1 MRMED
6 MDLEPDLVDFYNVLL
21 LNLRK
26 RGSIKN
32 NSAFLTLISANQNTV
47 VSIVKNSSI
56 PPNTISSES
65 LERMLEKKLIKKND
79 FENNYSLTARG
90 IWSVEKSNGIL
101 NELNLIDYFNDTKFT
116 MQFTLRKSEMDF
128 REQITIFSMISA
140 RTFSKESCV
149 NLQSKFNLK
158 DYWKE
163 IFELCSK
170 KLVEL
175 DVVSESDR
183 KKLYSRAI
191 HEEPIPALFKR
202 LPDIWKHTDNIYKY
216 SFGNLQYWLEMPESD
231 ENFIVKLAW
240 LFSLIF
246 KEKLTYD
253 NLDVIY
259 DFCCEISYNH
269 GAYVFNLETHPFS
282 TPKYDKFLKD
292 ALIKCINDYT

>member
-175 DVVSESDR
+175 DI
-183 KKLYSRAI
+183 L
-191 HEEPIPALFKR
+191 
-202 LPDIWKHTDNIYKY
+202 
-216 SFGNLQYWLEMPESD
+216 
-231 ENFIVKLAW
+231 
-240 LFSLIF
+240 
-246 KEKLTYD
+246 
-253 NLDVIY
+253 
-259 DFCCEISYNH
+259 
-269 GAYVFNLETHPFS
+269 
-282 TPKYDKFLKD
+282 
-292 ALIKCINDYT
+292 